1 MLARSEK
8 LWALG
13 VVVVVVRL
21 ALVVEC
27 WRAALRFLAVA
38 MRV

>member
-13 VVVVVVRL
+13 VVVVVRL
-21 ALVVEC
+21 ALAVEC